1 MKVLVLIDYSTEFSR
16 RLLEGLIDYSQKA
29 GNWSFY
35 RLPLYYKSIYGEDG
49 VIEWANNWNA
59 DFIIVQWDYI
69 SFESLSKLQTPVF
82 LQDYKQ
88 EGKCFSNIIGDYVG
102 TGKMA
107 AKFFIQRRYKNF
119 AFYGKKDFLWSSERA
134 EGFRKEIEKINGN
147 YFHFESEGLNELE
160 WQNDHVQL
168 ENWLV
173 SLPKPIAIFTC
184 DDSFAIQIS
193 EICKLNN
200 INIPKDIALL
210 GVDNDKLICNLSD
223 PPISSIKLDA
233 KKGGFE
239 LGEKIHQLLK
249 KQCNQPI
256 NICVNP
262 LEIHLRKSTENY
274 NINDKQILKVLQY
287 LQKKFTLPIKIEELT
302 SLVPLSRRGLEV
314 KFKKV
319 MGISIYQ
326 YTLNLRMDLFTT
338 LLITTNLPIKELTD
352 QSGFNDYS
360 SAFRLFKKIKGCSP
374 IEYRKQFVESSK

>member
-16 RLLEGLIDYSQKA
+16 RLLEGLIDYSQKV

-35 RLPLYYKSIYGEDG
+35 RLPLYYKSIYGEEG
-49 VIEWANNWNA
+49 VIEWAKNWNA
-59 DFIIVQWDYI
+59 DFIIVQWNYI
-69 SFESLSKLQTPVF
+69 SFDSLSKLQTPVF
-82 LQDYKQ
+82 LQDYKE
-88 EGKCFSNIIGDYVG
+88 EGKCFSNIIGGYID
-102 TGKMA
+102 TGIMA

-119 AFYGKKDFLWSSERA
+119 AFYGKRGFLWSFERA

-147 YFHFESEGLNELE
+147 YYYFEGDGLNELE
-160 WQNDHVQL
+160 WLRDHIQL
-168 ENWLV
+168 ENWLI
-173 SLPKPIAIFTC
+173 SLPKPIAIFAC

-233 KKGGFE
+233 KKGGFQ
-239 LGEKIHQLLK
+239 LGEKIHNSLN
-249 KQCNQPI
+249 KQHNFSF
-256 NICVNP
+256 NICINP
-262 LEIHLRKSTENY
+262 LEIELRKSTENY
-274 NINDKQILKVLQY
+274 NIKDKHILEVIKY
-287 LQKKFTLPIKIEELT
+287 LQKNLTSPIRIEALT

-314 KFKKV
+314 KFKKE

-326 YTLNLRMDLFTT
+326 FILDLRVELFTT
-338 LLITTNLPIKELTD
+338 LLITTNLSISEITE

-360 SAFRLFKKIKGCSP
+360 SVYRLFKKIRGCSP
-374 IEYRKQFVESSK
+374 IEYRKKFV